1 MIRSTIN
8 FLLLLAGVVALYFAI
23 RKTEPR
29 LWTLCI
35 SFAIAGAITL
45 VVIVTRRQLAQRS
58 QAAAALGS
66 WWDEML
72 VGGAPLIA
80 SPYGR
85 RAAASV
91 GVGKAPRAHANVPRW
106 ARCALRTL
114 HLRTSGIHQFH
125 DLQLRSAISHL
136 HASPSSIIIGR
147 RGACETSCACRSS

>member
-1 MIRSTIN
+1 MIQSTIN

-80 SPYGR
+80 SPYLAGSER
-85 RAAASV
+85 LPGLVLWLLLWAVYLYNDTEGDREHRGPWVLALLPLIVFIV
-91 GVGKAPRAHANVPRW
+91 GAM
-106 ARCALRTL
+106 ALRW
-114 HLRTSGIHQFH
+114 
-125 DLQLRSAISHL
+125 
-136 HASPSSIIIGR
+136 
-147 RGACETSCACRSS
+147 RGVW